1 MKIKS
6 LSNREKIIFS
16 FLLILIVVNL
26 LTVVIT
32 HSLGSFSTSFR
43 SMLDDRLVPS
53 SDISKIQERFYQN
66 RLKIEELIFMVD
78 SSRSGQEKDIRQN
91 NAEIDRILKKYLL
104 THLTEEEEYNL
115 TIFRE
120 ELKNYRRIEL
130 KIMAAFEAG
139 EVEDARE
146 IFLSNSLM
154 AFNKMLDLLHHLAD
168 IQLEVGEELYHNAVN
183 NIRVINLTSYLSIA
197 VAVLLTL
204 NMLKVLDIKM
214 NR

>member
-78 SSRSGQEKDIRQN
+78 SSRSGQEEDIRQN

-183 NIRVINLTSYLSIA
+183 NIKVINLTSYLSIA